1 VSDEFLPKVIGRR
14 PERIFVRADGK
25 PKSEAMVALLI
36 KTYLWKRAGIKLT
49 THQFRHLAAKTIL
62 DDQSGEYETVRQLL
76 GHKNLKTTTG
86 FYTGMRTRR
95 AGLHHQSLIE
105 EKIAQRQL
113 YGRGRKRNG
122 KSAF

>member
-1 VSDEFLPKVIGRR
+1 M
-14 PERIFVRADGK
+14 RADGK